1 MEYRLVVVGD
11 GGVGKSALTIQLGLM
26 RAEKEAKK
34 KKAAR
39 KKPKPVAIATIGD
52 TQRCSINRYTG
63 RSLSSTSTPN

>member
-34 KKAAR
+34 KR
-39 KKPKPVAIATIGD
+39 RPL
-52 TQRCSINRYTG
+52 G
-63 RSLSSTSTPN
+63 RSQNQWQSLPSAIHSAAQSTGILGGA